1 MDFTKTNIAKDLIA
15 KIPNA
20 SESVREN
27 NTAHHSFNSELP
39 GNDRIMEEVQ
49 KYLYFSKDTINKL
62 KTVNTMLQLEVKVKE
77 KQIAVAEQDVREKDA
92 TIERF
97 KTQLCDMYDGL
108 DKSKAECN
116 QDNTSRGNPP
126 ELKYA

>member
-1 MDFTKTNIAKDLIA
+1 MDFTKTNIDKDLIA

-27 NTAHHSFNSELP
+27 NTEHHSFNSKLP
-39 GNDRIMEEVQ
+39 GNERIMEEVHR
-49 KYLYFSKDTINKL
+49 YLYFSKDTINKL
-62 KTVNTMLQLEVKVKE
+62 KTVNIMLQLEVRVKE
-77 KQIAVAEQDVREKDA
+77 KRIAVAEQDVREKDA